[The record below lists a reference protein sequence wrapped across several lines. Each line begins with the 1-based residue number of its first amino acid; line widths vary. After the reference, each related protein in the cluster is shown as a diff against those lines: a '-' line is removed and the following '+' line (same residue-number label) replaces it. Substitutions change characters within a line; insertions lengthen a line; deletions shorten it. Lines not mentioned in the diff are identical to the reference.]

1 VNSVSSVVLV
11 TGAGVDA
18 IAVFDDVRSSA
29 GSGTFGGLFGFQIW
43 HRRTLP
49 KHFRRVVAHCR
60 NSAVLAS
67 LLVSVPWVNSTG
79 PLITCSGR
87 IAATMPPSL
96 HPLHVTPQL
105 CRVRRQLLR
114 RRSERS
120 FPQPAGTVRADA
132 EVQTRDGCEGGG
144 GMKLDGV

>member
-1 VNSVSSVVLV
+1 MVLV
-11 TGAGVDA
+11 TGAGVDT

-29 GSGTFGGLFGFQIW
+29 GSGTFGGLSRFQIW
-43 HRRTLP
+43 HRRTLL

-79 PLITCSGR
+79 PLITCSER
-87 IAATMPPSL
+87 IAATMHPSL

-105 CRVRRQLLR
+105 CRVHRQLLQR
-114 RRSERS
+114 HPDMRGHSRSLLAQFGLPPKSKRGLG
-120 FPQPAGTVRADA
+120 AGDPGEAVDP
-132 EVQTRDGCEGGG
+132 
-144 GMKLDGV
+144 L